1 MVSVLWAA
9 SPIAGSTTSTGASC
23 AVSTVI
29 LVLVMHGN
37 SLVADATTLTASAF
51 IADVATRIRVM
62 ALIAVSR
69 LRKLLIWRQI
79 TLMWITVSVRII
91 LLLSAGLTSAVLLLR
106 VLMVTPSF
114 DRHLRYLR
122 FLHLARLFILSILS
136 NL

>member
-1 MVSVLWAA
+1 MISVLWAA

-29 LVLVMHGN
+29 LVLVVHGY
-37 SLVADATTLTASAF
+37 SLVADATLTASAV

-106 VLMVTPSF
+106 VLMVTPSL